1 MMQLYYEAA
10 DGTILNLMKD
20 GIYAQDPETLT
31 QNTWSYTTISG
42 VNGLARVK
50 RFYKNVQTAKMKLS
64 IMAADKEEF
73 NAIMYAM
80 HRIFEKDVRNMTPG
94 KIWWNG
100 FYKEGFVYSTS
111 NDDYEEL
118 FESVEHKIEFLS
130 VNPSWIRKTTYQY
143 RAQMNETGTLDY
155 PRDYGYDYDRSEIIE
170 ILNNQCIGES
180 NFELIFYGAAVNP
193 QITIGENTYGLE
205 TTLKDG
211 EYATVNSITKKIR
224 QYSVTGEETNIFDK
238 RDRENNIFQKMPE
251 GTLPV
256 LRSKD
261 MQVDITLYDERG
273 EPEWI

>member
-10 DGTILNLMKD
+10 DGTILNLMQN
-20 GIYAQDPETLT
+20 GIYAQDPEALT

-73 NAIMYAM
+73 NTIMYEM
-80 HRIFEKDVRNMTPG
+80 HRIFEKDVRNMTQG
-94 KIWWNG
+94 KIWWNN

-118 FESVEHKIEFLS
+118 FESVEHEIEFLS
-130 VNPSWIRKTTYQY
+130 VNPSWIRRTTYQY
-143 RAQMNETGTLDY
+143 RAQANETGTLDY
-155 PRDYGYDYDRSEIIE
+155 PRDYGYDYDRSD
-170 ILNNQCIGES
+170 ILEVLENKCIGEA
-180 NFELIFYGAAVNP
+180 NFELIFYGAAVDP
-193 QITIGENTYGLE
+193 QITIGGNVYGLE
-205 TTLKDG
+205 TTLKEG

-224 QYSVTGEETNIFDK
+224 QYSITGEETNIFDR
-238 RDRENNIFQKMPE
+238 RDRENNIFQKIPE
-251 GTLPV
+251 GTLAV
-256 LRSKD
+256 LRSKE
-261 MQVDITLYDERG
+261 MQVDVTLYDERG

>member
-10 DGTILNLMKD
+10 DGTILNLMQN
-20 GIYAQDPETLT
+20 GIYAQDPEALT

-73 NAIMYAM
+73 NAIMYTM

-94 KIWWNG
+94 KIWWNN
-100 FYKEGFVYSTS
+100 FYKEGFVHSTS

-118 FESVEHKIEFLS
+118 FESVEHEIEFLS

-143 RAQMNETGTLDY
+143 RAQANETGTLDY

-180 NFELIFYGAAVNP
+180 NFELIFYGAAVDP
-193 QITIGENTYGLE
+193 QITIGGNIYGLE

-224 QYSVTGEETNIFDK
+224 QYSITGEETNIFDK

-251 GTLPV
+251 GMLSV

>member
-10 DGTILNLMKD
+10 DGTILNLMQN
-20 GIYAQDPETLT
+20 GIYAQDPEALT

-50 RFYKNVQTAKMKLS
+50 RFYKNVQTAKLKLS
-64 IMAADKEEF
+64 VMAADKEEF
-73 NAIMYAM
+73 NEIMYTM

-94 KIWWNG
+94 RIWWNN

-118 FESVEHKIEFLS
+118 FESVEHEIEFLS
-130 VNPSWIRKTTYQY
+130 INPSWIRKTTYQY
-143 RAQMNETGTLDY
+143 RTQANETGTLDY

-180 NFELIFYGAAVNP
+180 NFELIFYGAAVDP
-193 QITIGENTYGLE
+193 QITIGGNIYGLE

-224 QYSVTGEETNIFDK
+224 QYSITGEETNIFDK

>member
-50 RFYKNVQTAKMKLS
+50 RFFKNVQTAKMKLS

-94 KIWWNG
+94 KIWWNN

-118 FESVEHKIEFLS
+118 FESVEHKVPECQSFLDQKDDIP
-130 VNPSWIRKTTYQY
+130 VQ
-143 RAQMNETGTLDY
+143 GT
-155 PRDYGYDYDRSEIIE
+155 
-170 ILNNQCIGES
+170 
-180 NFELIFYGAAVNP
+180 
-193 QITIGENTYGLE
+193 
-205 TTLKDG
+205 
-211 EYATVNSITKKIR
+211 
-224 QYSVTGEETNIFDK
+224 
-238 RDRENNIFQKMPE
+238 
-251 GTLPV
+251 
-256 LRSKD
+256 
-261 MQVDITLYDERG
+261 DERDG
-273 EPEWI
+273 NTGLSARLWVRL

>member
-10 DGTILNLMKD
+10 DGTILNLMQN
-20 GIYAQDPETLT
+20 GIYAQDPEALT

-73 NAIMYAM
+73 NTIMYEM

-94 KIWWNG
+94 KIRWNN

-118 FESVEHKIEFLS
+118 FESVEHEIEFLS
-130 VNPSWIRKTTYQY
+130 VNPSWIRRTTYQY
-143 RAQMNETGTLDY
+143 RAQANETGTLDY
-155 PRDYGYDYDRSEIIE
+155 PRDYGYDYDRSD
-170 ILNNQCIGES
+170 ILEVLENKCIGEA
-180 NFELIFYGAAVNP
+180 NFELIFYGAAVDP
-193 QITIGENTYGLE
+193 QITIGGNVYGLE
-205 TTLKDG
+205 TTLKEG

-224 QYSVTGEETNIFDK
+224 QYSITGEETNIFDR
-238 RDRENNIFQKMPE
+238 RDRENNIFQKIPE
-251 GTLPV
+251 GTLAV
-256 LRSKD
+256 LRSKE
-261 MQVDITLYDERG
+261 MQVDVTLYDERG

>member
-1 MMQLYYEAA
+1 
-10 DGTILNLMKD
+10 
-20 GIYAQDPETLT
+20 
-31 QNTWSYTTISG
+31 
-42 VNGLARVK
+42 
-50 RFYKNVQTAKMKLS
+50 
-64 IMAADKEEF
+64 
-73 NAIMYAM
+73 
-80 HRIFEKDVRNMTPG
+80 
-94 KIWWNG
+94 
-100 FYKEGFVYSTS
+100 
-111 NDDYEEL
+111 
-118 FESVEHKIEFLS
+118 
-130 VNPSWIRKTTYQY
+130 
-143 RAQMNETGTLDY
+143 MNETGTLDY

-193 QITIGENTYGLE
+193 QITIGVNTYGLE

-224 QYSVTGEETNIFDK
+224 QCSATGEETNIFDK

-256 LRSKD
+256 LRSKN